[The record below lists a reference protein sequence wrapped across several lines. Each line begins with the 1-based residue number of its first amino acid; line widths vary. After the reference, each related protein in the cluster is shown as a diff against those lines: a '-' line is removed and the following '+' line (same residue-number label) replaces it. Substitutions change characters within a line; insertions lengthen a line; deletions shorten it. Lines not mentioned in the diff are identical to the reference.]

1 VTRSRRGRLQTVL
14 AGAAVGA
21 YGLDRLT
28 KFLAQ
33 RYLADRAPV
42 DLIPRVVRLNYTLN
56 SGGAFG
62 LFPRQPW
69 VFFAATIVVCLAIVA
84 GSFRLS
90 SRLTAIGT
98 GLILGGAIGNLTDR
112 VLHGP
117 GVSGKVIDFIDFR
130 VWPVFN
136 LADASI
142 VIGAAVVVLAGTR
155 RAA

>member
-1 VTRSRRGRLQTVL
+1 M
-14 AGAAVGA
+14 
-21 YGLDRLT
+21 
-28 KFLAQ
+28 
-33 RYLADRAPV
+33 
-42 DLIPRVVRLNYTLN
+42 
-56 SGGAFG
+56 
-62 LFPRQPW
+62 
-69 VFFAATIVVCLAIVA
+69 FFAATIVVCLAIVA